1 MWNIWQIPEPAGT
14 TATKSMKV
22 KASILPSIYGL
33 IPRRG
38 AHSQAVHDGSP
49 LALLA
54 LALPLVHLQD
64 QLEEGTLGGGHFS
77 VPRPSQVLE
86 LANHQVAFLWLR
98 DRTVDFPSQSQTEK
112 KQNMDSLK
120 KIKLCSPWWGCRLWR
135 VDWWR
140 RSPLNRTYIPP
151 GPGRNAA
158 FPLLASTEDNPEH
171 RQWKKYMQ

>member
-1 MWNIWQIPEPAGT
+1 MWPH
-14 TATKSMKV
+14 SFR
-22 KASILPSIYGL
+22 
-33 IPRRG
+33 PRWG

-98 DRTVDFPSQSQTEK
+98 DRMVDFPSQSQAK
-112 KQNMDSLK
+112 NKQNIDELK
-120 KIKLCSPWWGCRLWR
+120 NKVVLTLVRLQTLKSRLMTSQSIEQDIHSTW
-135 VDWWR
+135 
-140 RSPLNRTYIPP
+140 T
-151 GPGRNAA
+151 GP
-158 FPLLASTEDNPEH
+158 
-171 RQWKKYMQ
+171 

>member
-1 MWNIWQIPEPAGT
+1 MYLWTN
-14 TATKSMKV
+14 SFR
-22 KASILPSIYGL
+22 
-33 IPRRG
+33 PRRG

-98 DRTVDFPSQSQTEK
+98 ESHGGFSQSITDRKETEHGFAKKK
-112 KQNMDSLK
+112 KQSCAHPGEVADSEE
-120 KIKLCSPWWGCRLWR
+120 
-135 VDWWR
+135 
-140 RSPLNRTYIPP
+140 
-151 GPGRNAA
+151 
-158 FPLLASTEDNPEH
+158 STDDVAVH
-171 RQWKKYMQ
+171 

>member
-1 MWNIWQIPEPAGT
+1 ME
-14 TATKSMKV
+14 V
-22 KASILPSIYGL
+22 KASILL
-33 IPRRG
+33 WCWG

-98 DRTVDFPSQSQTEK
+98 DRIVDLPSQSHTKK
-112 KQNMDSLK
+112 KQNID
-120 KIKLCSPWWGCRLWR
+120 
-135 VDWWR
+135 
-140 RSPLNRTYIPP
+140 
-151 GPGRNAA
+151 
-158 FPLLASTEDNPEH
+158 
-171 RQWKKYMQ
+171 